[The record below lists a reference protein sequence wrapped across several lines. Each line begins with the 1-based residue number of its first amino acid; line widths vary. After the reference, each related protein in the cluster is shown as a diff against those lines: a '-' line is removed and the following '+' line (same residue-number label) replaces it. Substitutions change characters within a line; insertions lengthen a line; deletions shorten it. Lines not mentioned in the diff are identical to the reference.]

1 MNGGGVSHA
10 LIGEIGARLG
20 LLAKGP
26 LAVSASPDHF
36 LRGLLIERTP
46 YQHLY
51 YVWSYLLPIF
61 GVSGVKSLN
70 YSRRM
75 KNPSD
80 GRETFAFNG
89 EEGVES
95 ACAVLENAIHVN
107 SVDFAGEYTIQR
119 FLSEFTAEWAAV
131 RPALAL
137 DHAIA
142 CCQAGNIE
150 FGRDAIFEIS
160 RLTAGN
166 SREHAIIL
174 VAGEMLAKLA
184 EGRDAFVLS
193 IRARESQ
200 FLEAEF
206 PEVCF
211 DRPIGKETQ
220 RSRDMS

>member
-10 LIGEIGARLG
+10 LIGEIGACLG

-36 LRGLLIERTP
+36 LRGLLIEQTP
-46 YQHLY
+46 YKHSY

-61 GVSGVKSLN
+61 GASGVKSLN

-80 GRETFAFNG
+80 GREMFTFNG
-89 EEGVES
+89 EEGVET

-107 SVDFAGEYTIQR
+107 SVDFAGEYTLQR

-131 RPALAL
+131 RPVLAL

-142 CCQAGNIE
+142 CCLVGNLE
-150 FGRDAIFEIS
+150 FGRGAIFEIS
-160 RLTAGN
+160 RLTARN
-166 SREHAIIL
+166 SHEHAVI
-174 VAGEMLAKLA
+174 VMAGEMLAKLA
-184 EGRDAFVLS
+184 KGGDAFVLS
-193 IRARESQ
+193 TRAREAN

-206 PEVCF
+206 PKVSF
-211 DRPIGKETQ
+211 NRPIGKQ
-220 RSRDMS
+220 KQSS